1 MYVGFDIGGTAIKYG
16 VLNDQGEIVE
26 KAMVPTNHE
35 KERLLQDLAD
45 ITKEFQQRYDIK
57 GIGVSAPGIIQKD
70 GFMTTAGAIRPL
82 YETNLKKEIEK
93 RTGLPTAVENDAN
106 AAAIAE
112 KWLGAAQGID
122 NYLCIV
128 LGTGVGGGIVVDGK
142 VYRGAHG
149 MAGEF
154 GYMMINELPEEG
166 NIETSS
172 LNLRGAVVGGLSR
185 LYNAEKKAEQPEH
198 EQPLDGREI
207 LQRVEEGE
215 PLARKILNR
224 YYEELASG
232 MLSLLSAF
240 DPEVILIG
248 GGISANEVFMTGL
261 QEKVMELAKRHGS
274 ISYLLGKTI
283 GEIKP
288 AELKNDAG
296 MIGAVYTVKQQL
308 FA

>member
-1 MYVGFDIGGTAIKYG
+1 MYIGFDIGGTSIKYG
-16 VLNDQGEIVE
+16 VLNEQGEIIE
-26 KAMVPTNHE
+26 KAMISTNHE
-35 KERLLQDLAD
+35 KESLLQDLAN
-45 ITKEFQQRYDIK
+45 ITKKYQQQYPDIK

-82 YETNLKKEIEK
+82 YETNLKEEIEQ

-122 NYLCIV
+122 NYLCMV
-128 LGTGVGGGIVVDGK
+128 LGTGVGGGIVINGE

-154 GYMMINELPEEG
+154 GYMMINELPTAG
-166 NIETSS
+166 NIEHSS

-185 LYNAEKKAEQPEH
+185 LYNAARKKEHPETEETLGAKEIFQRAE
-198 EQPLDGREI
+198 D
-207 LQRVEEGE
+207 GE
-215 PLARKILNR
+215 PLAGQILAR

-232 MLSLLSAF
+232 LLSLLSAF

-261 QEKVMELAKRHGS
+261 QEKTLELAKRHGS
-274 ISYLLGKTI
+274 ISFLLGKTI
-283 GEIKP
+283 GEIKQ
-288 AELKNDAG
+288 AKLKNDAG
-296 MIGAVYTVKQQL
+296 MIGAVYLVKQL
-308 FA
+308 VD